1 MAKTFFDDP
10 PVLRGEAEEQLAQ
23 LYSYLMTMSNNLNTA
38 LMDITIEQM
47 APETQE
53 QIRTERTEELDKQYT
68 GLKSIIIKTAE
79 IVRTEMDEIR
89 TTLTARQ
96 QAISDQFGS
105 LETQLTN
112 QITATA
118 EGLNQAFDYI
128 EILSD
133 EAETG
138 EVFRSRFSQYVNVGV
153 IRYDQGRPITG
164 IAIGENITNTDG
176 TINQNNRMATFTM
189 DRLSFYQNGT
199 EVAYFANNKFY
210 ITNGEIGNT
219 LKIGNHMFKKLS
231 DGAMAL
237 VAG

>member
-10 PVLRGEAEEQLAQ
+10 PVLRGEAENQLQQ
-23 LYSYLMTMSNNLNTA
+23 LYMYLMAMSNSLNTA
-38 LMDITIEQM
+38 LTDISM
-47 APETQE
+47 E
-53 QIRTERTEELDKQYT
+53 QIAPQTREEIRQTGSEELAKQYT

-89 TTLTARQ
+89 STLEMRQ
-96 QAISDQFGS
+96 TAISDQFGR

-118 EGLNQAFDYI
+118 EGLNQAFSYI
-128 EILSD
+128 EMLAD

-138 EVFRSRFSQYVNVGV
+138 EVFRSKFSQYVNVGV
-153 IRYDQGRPITG
+153 IRYDQGRPVTG
-164 IAIGENITNTDG
+164 IAIGENITNADG
-176 TINQNNRMATFTM
+176 TINSNNRMATFTV
-189 DRLSFYQNGT
+189 DRLSFYQNGA
-199 EVAYFANNKFY
+199 EVAYFSNNVFH
-210 ITNGEIGNT
+210 IANGEINNT
-219 LKIGNHMFKKLS
+219 LKIGNHTWKKLS